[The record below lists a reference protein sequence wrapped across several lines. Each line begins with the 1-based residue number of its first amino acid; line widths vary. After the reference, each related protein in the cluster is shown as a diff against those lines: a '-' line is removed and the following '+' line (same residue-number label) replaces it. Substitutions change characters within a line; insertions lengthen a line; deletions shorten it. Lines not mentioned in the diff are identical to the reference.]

1 MTNQLARALLPL
13 NKYGD
18 LDQRFEE
25 SIKRIILDIGSEATQ
40 VLSDFYIKTSELQRS
55 ASKAGLELVEAIYRE
70 ADRLET
76 SRYKHE
82 GEDYVWMHKT
92 LRKNVAEILSRI
104 GFKNKNVSKI
114 IKAVEFKESLTIQSH
129 WINQLS
135 VSHLNELGR
144 MNETGIK
151 QAIANCCTDET
162 TLIGIQFG
170 GIPAKEWRDV
180 SVRRFEEIRRFNPK
194 KTRESNPLQR
204 LERVSDNHDIITIEA
219 SEIKEVTQES
229 LLKEFVSLARKL
241 NITEIAEDQEK
252 IDSLKPAS
260 IQLIRLGELTRKE
273 FHSSISTEVIESM
286 CNHKSSRRLLNKHE
300 PASKQQDRT

>member
-25 SIKRIILDIGSEATQ
+25 SIKRIIVDISSEATQ

-70 ADRLET
+70 AHRLET

-82 GEDYVWMHKT
+82 GEEYVWMHKT
-92 LRKNVAEILSRI
+92 LRKDAADVLNRI
-104 GFKNKNVSKI
+104 GFKNKNASKI
-114 IKAVEFKESLTIQSH
+114 IKAAELKESFTLNSD

-162 TLIGIQFG
+162 TLIGGQFG
-170 GIPAKEWRDV
+170 GIPAKEWKDV
-180 SVRRFEEIRRFNPK
+180 SVRTFEEIRRFNPK
-194 KTRESNPLQR
+194 KTRETNPLQR

-229 LLKEFVSLARKL
+229 LLKEFVSLAQKL

-252 IDSLKPAS
+252 IDSLKPAR

-273 FHSSISTEVIESM
+273 FYSSISTKVFETIT
-286 CNHKSSRRLLNKHE
+286 N
-300 PASKQQDRT
+300 T

>member
-13 NKYGD
+13 NKHGD

-76 SRYKHE
+76 ARYKHE
-82 GEDYVWMHKT
+82 GEEYVWMHKT
-92 LRKNVAEILSRI
+92 LRKDIAEILNRV
-104 GFKNKNVSKI
+104 GFKNKNASKI
-114 IKAVEFKESLTIQSH
+114 IKAAEFKDSFTFKSD
-129 WINQLS
+129 WISQLS

-151 QAIANCCTDET
+151 QAIANCSTDET
-162 TLIGIQFG
+162 TLIGSQFG

-180 SVRRFEEIRRFNPK
+180 SVRTFEQIRRFNPK
-194 KTRESNPLQR
+194 KTREHNPLQE
-204 LERVSDNHDIITIEA
+204 LERVSDSHDIITIEA
-219 SEIKEVTQES
+219 TEIKEVTQES
-229 LLKEFVSLARKL
+229 LLKEFISLAHKL
-241 NITEIAEDQEK
+241 NIKEINKDQEQ

-260 IQLIRLGELTRKE
+260 IQLIRLGELMRRK
-273 FHSSISTEVIESM
+273 FYNGVS
-286 CNHKSSRRLLNKHE
+286 NK
-300 PASKQQDRT
+300 AIDLIMTNT